1 VGNYNVV
8 LSGVLNP
15 AAIPIYQ
22 TQRQSRTSNPGDG
35 FTYTLPGFEPGR
47 AYTVRLDF
55 AEFQY
60 AYPGQRKF
68 NVDINNHRVLTDYDV
83 VAAAGNWFK
92 AVAPY
97 FETVAD
103 ANGNIVISF
112 TNGSAGAAMVS
123 GIEVYEPTNVV
134 DTTTT
139 DAEGNY
145 ALVAYGAG
153 RYTVVQQPPAGWEQV
168 APNYSNPVFTPTT
181 PTVAGATPVYTNNSV
196 VATADFNGDGR
207 MDLVV
212 ASLHPPTPM

>member
-1 VGNYNVV
+1 
-8 LSGVLNP
+8 
-15 AAIPIYQ
+15 
-22 TQRQSRTSNPGDG
+22 
-35 FTYTLPGFEPGR
+35 
-47 AYTVRLDF
+47 
-55 AEFQY
+55 
-60 AYPGQRKF
+60 RKF

-83 VAAAGNWFK
+83 FAAAGDWFT

-134 DTTTT
+134 ATGTT

-145 ALVAYGAG
+145 ALGAAGAG
-153 RYTVVQQPPAGWEQV
+153 RYTVIQRPPAGWEQV

-181 PTVAGATPVYTNNSV
+181 PIVAGATPVYTNNSA

-207 MDLVV
+207 MDVAV
-212 ASLHPPTPM
+212 ASFQPPNPSNPNLGNLI